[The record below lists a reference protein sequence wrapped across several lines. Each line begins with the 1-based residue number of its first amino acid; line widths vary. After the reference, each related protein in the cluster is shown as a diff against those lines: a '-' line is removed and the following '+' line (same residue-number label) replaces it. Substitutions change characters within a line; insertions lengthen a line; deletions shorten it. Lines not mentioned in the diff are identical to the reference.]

1 MTTTTAL
8 TTLMSRHLGADA
20 GISARYL
27 AASLQVTP
35 RELRKLISDCR
46 YQHGMAICGHP
57 STGYYIAET
66 ADELDRCCKFLE
78 QRAMHSLQLLSR
90 MRKVSMPD
98 LLGQLK
104 LNQA

>member
-8 TTLMSRHLGADA
+8 ISLLSTHLGAEN

-27 AASLQVTP
+27 AASLRVTP

-46 YQHGMAICGHP
+46 YAHGMAICGHP
-57 STGYYIAET
+57 KTGYFIALT
-66 ADELDRCCKFLE
+66 ADELDLCCKFL
-78 QRAMHSLQLLSR
+78 QRRALHSLSLLCR

-98 LLGQLK
+98 LVGQLK